1 MSELKKVYEKK
12 DQWVKISK
20 VHINDK
26 QKPEY
31 MYLLEWEDKKS
42 SSYDENFYTFYNH
55 ALVDFKWKKGQIN
68 EFIKTLSN

>member
-20 VHINDK
+20 VHINDG

-31 MYLLEWEDKKS
+31 MYLLEWKDKKS
-42 SSYDENFYTFYNH
+42 SSYDENFYTYYWM
-55 ALVDFKWKKGQIN
+55 ASRDFKWKKGQIN
-68 EFIKTLSN
+68 EFKTLSK